1 VPDHVK
7 QRYFQGPSS
16 GRVAPESCAA
26 GWGLMSWTC
35 DVSTSIV
42 ERLGFAA
49 AVDVGVE
56 DGGRSAE
63 NSIQAVREEPASV
76 VLSEALIYRTPV
88 FLAEAIDE

>member
-1 VPDHVK
+1 MPDHVK

-56 DGGRSAE
+56 DGAALQKIPYKLSGRNPRRSF
-63 NSIQAVREEPASV
+63 
-76 VLSEALIYRTPV
+76 YRRR
-88 FLAEAIDE
+88 